1 MGKADVNGPG
11 ARARFI
17 PGPLKKQTCTEADL
31 QKMADKC
38 AGCSAKPGYLQREK
52 CNRLRGI
59 QFCFL
64 SKTMMPHVSRPARP
78 LSTHCRRPVFMFSR
92 SASEIRSCKAAR

>member
-1 MGKADVNGPG
+1 MTDTALDREICKAYANGQG
-11 ARARFI
+11 TLDTIITR
-17 PGPLKKQTCTEADL
+17 PLKKQTCTEADL
-31 QKMADKC
+31 QTMADKC

-92 SASEIRSCKAAR
+92 